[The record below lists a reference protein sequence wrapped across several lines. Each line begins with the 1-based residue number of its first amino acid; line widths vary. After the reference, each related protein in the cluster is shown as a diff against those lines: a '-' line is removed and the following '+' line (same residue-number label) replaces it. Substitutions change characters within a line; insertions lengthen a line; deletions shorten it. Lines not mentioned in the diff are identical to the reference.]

1 MIYNWDGFGYWEDN
15 VGRLATKRQPEYPHL
30 GVHRPNNLGNLP
42 FGESRRQHRH
52 GLGSGRHLVPAKGQ
66 YLVHWAF
73 KFYSPSD
80 TAHTSATGPEQIR
93 YAYTP
98 DLLTFSMP
106 QTLIFY
112 APTSIIN
119 LYILPL
125 SASTFVRSMK
135 NESASNVFMEVSTNG
150 LFGSWTRP
158 GGKDAFVRSA
168 VEGPHA

>member
-1 MIYNWDGFGYWEDN
+1 MKVE
-15 VGRLATKRQPEYPHL
+15 
-30 GVHRPNNLGNLP
+30 GNAGMVWAP
-42 FGESRRQHRH
+42 GAIWY
-52 GLGSGRHLVPAKGQ
+52 PAKGQ

-98 DLLTFSMP
+98 DLLTFSTP
-106 QTLIFY
+106 QTLISY
-112 APTSIIN
+112 APTSIID
-119 LYILPL
+119 LCILPL

-168 VEGPHA
+168 VEGPYA